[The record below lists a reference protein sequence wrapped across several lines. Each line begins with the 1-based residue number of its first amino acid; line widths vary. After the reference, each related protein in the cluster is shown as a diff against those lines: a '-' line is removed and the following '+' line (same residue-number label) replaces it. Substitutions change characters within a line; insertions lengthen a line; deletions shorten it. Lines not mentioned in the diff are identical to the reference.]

1 MNMRFV
7 DYKCQDCD
15 EVSELFIR
23 GDDDPEI
30 KCEKCGNRN
39 MVKVF
44 APVGLKSSSPDSGFS
59 SGSSC
64 SGCSGGDCGTCSR

>member
-1 MNMRFV
+1 MRFI
-7 DYKCQDCD
+7 DYKCQDCN
-15 EVSELFIR
+15 EVSELVIR
-23 GDDDPEI
+23 GDSPEI

-44 APVGLKSSSPDSGFS
+44 APVGLKSNSSDGRYS

-64 SGCSGGDCGTCSR
+64 SGCSGGSCGTCSR

>member
-1 MNMRFV
+1 MRFV
-7 DYKCQDCD
+7 DYKCQDCG

-23 GDDDPEI
+23 RDDDSQI

-44 APVGLKSSSPDSGFS
+44 AAVGLKSSSPDNGFS

-64 SGCSGGDCGTCSR
+64 GGCSGGNCGTCSR